1 MKPVLVLGT
10 ALVAFDDYTWQEVE
24 VELTE
29 DDLDQSALYDG
40 TEGIYDVE
48 VEDAMRIKLQE
59 DYNRKNFEC
68 AVIALYGYELQL
80 EKPLVKVDCEVNFG
94 HETKHY
100 DLELSFRDFQDN
112 ETFCDAKELNDTII
126 REVALEALF
135 ENDLQDY
142 ESSQVSVTLSYEVVG
157 ETA

>member
-10 ALVAFDDYTWQEVE
+10 AMVAFHDYTWQEIE
-24 VELTE
+24 FELTE

-40 TEGIYDVE
+40 TEGIYDLE

-59 DYNRKNFEC
+59 EYNRKNFEC

-80 EKPLVKVDCEVNFG
+80 EKPLVKVNWEVDFG
-94 HETKHY
+94 HSVKHY
-100 DLELSFRDFQDN
+100 DLELSFLDFQDN
-112 ETFCDAKELNDTII
+112 ETFCDAKELDDTII
-126 REVALEALF
+126 LEVALEALF

-142 ESSQVSVTLSYEVVG
+142 ENSQVSVSLSYEVVE